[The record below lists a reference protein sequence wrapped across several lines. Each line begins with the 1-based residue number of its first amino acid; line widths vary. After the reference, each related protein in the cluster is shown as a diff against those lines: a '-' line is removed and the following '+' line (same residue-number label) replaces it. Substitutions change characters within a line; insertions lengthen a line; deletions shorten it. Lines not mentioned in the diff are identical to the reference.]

1 MSLTRRG
8 YAVGGICLLAFALG
22 TLFGARALNA
32 VVVPGLVALAVGWV
46 AIYRTTPPT
55 VSRGQPAPGFP
66 DEIRTVTLMI
76 EAEQA
81 SSATVRDRASE
92 GLSVPA
98 EAIGTDLPGEIEY
111 DCQFAE
117 RGEETLGPALLTLT
131 DALGLFEREFRAA
144 GRTDVLVYP
153 PVHRLSDRTHPIP
166 LADED
171 PLVDDRGEFDSLREY
186 VPGDPLRHVDWKA
199 SAKREEFVVSEF
211 AASEEAEGLSIVAE
225 AAPGQADA
233 MATAAASIALWL
245 LENGIEIDLAV
256 PGGRLSDVSLGESE
270 AVLALLARAGGG
282 RVGSAR
288 RNAADVLVAA
298 EADGPTVT
306 TSEKTI
312 PFDRLVRSGS
322 TPGGVLIGAPRADA
336 RSETSGERRAA
347 TNGGFGGKP

>member
-55 VSRGQPAPGFP
+55 VTRSQPAPGFP
-66 DEIRTVTLMI
+66 GESRTISLTI
-76 EAEQA
+76 EAERA

-92 GLSVPA
+92 GLSVPTR
-98 EAIGTDLPGEIEY
+98 AIGTDLPGDIEY
-111 DCQFAE
+111 DCQFTE
-117 RGEETLGPALLTLT
+117 RGEGTLGPALLTLT

-144 GRTDVLVYP
+144 GSTEVLVYP
-153 PVHRLSDRTHPIP
+153 PVRRLSDRARLTF
-166 LADED
+166 LTGED

-186 VPGDPLRHVDWKA
+186 VPGDPLRDVDWKA
-199 SAKREEFVVSEF
+199 SAKREELVVSEF
-211 AASEEAEGLSIVAE
+211 AAREEKDGISIVAG

-233 MATAAASIALWL
+233 MATATASVALWL
-245 LENGIEIDLAV
+245 LESGVEIDLAT
-256 PGGRLSDVSLGESE
+256 PGGRLSDVSPGEDE
-270 AVLALLARAGGG
+270 EVLALLARAGGG

-288 RNAADVLVAA
+288 RNAADVLVRA

-306 TSEKTI
+306 TSERTI

-322 TPGGVLIGAPRADA
+322 TPGDISIGAPQADA
-336 RSETSGERRAA
+336 TPETNSGRQAA
-347 TNGGFGGKP
+347 TDGGFGGES